1 MTMKELAKLCN
12 VSVSAVSKA
21 FHDADDISAD
31 TKEHIF
37 ETAKQNGCFGKYY
50 KGKYNKKIIAVIVP
64 ELRSY
69 YYSESLERL
78 KKFIEERD
86 AMCVISVDDFSGTKQ
101 AELIEYYASYLKVD
115 GILVLGIKCQLK
127 KGYETPIVAVMGKKD
142 TNADM
147 VDINFYPA
155 MEKAAA
161 RLFECGHRDIAF
173 IGENLTNAKK
183 EAFLSAANNFNFNS
197 VSVYDSSLRF
207 EEAGVDGVKYFEE
220 RSTPYTALICAYDN
234 IAFGAIKQLK
244 AQGKAVPKDVSVI
257 GMDNI
262 SVDNFTE
269 TSLSSIEIFSNAVCV
284 AALDLLE
291 KKMKNKYYRHKEK
304 IIIEAEFIE
313 RESIA
318 NIK

>member
-21 FHDADDISAD
+21 FHEADDISAD

-37 ETAKQNGCFGKYY
+37 EIAKQNGCFGKYY

-64 ELRSY
+64 ELKSY
-69 YYSESLERL
+69 YFSESLERL
-78 KKFIEERD
+78 KGFIEARG
-86 AMCVISVDDFSGTKQ
+86 AMCVVSVDDFNAAKQ
-101 AELIEYYASYLKVD
+101 AELIEYYASYLRVD
-115 GILVLGIKCQLK
+115 GILVIGLRSAVK
-127 KGYETPIVAVMGKKD
+127 KGYETPIVAVTGKND

-147 VDINFYPA
+147 VDINLCPA
-155 MEKAAA
+155 MEKATA
-161 RLFECGHRDIAF
+161 RLFECGRRDIAF
-173 IGENLTNAKK
+173 IGEKLTNAKK
-183 EAFLSAANNFNFNS
+183 EAFLSASNNFNFNS
-197 VSVYDSSLRF
+197 VSVYDSPLRF

-220 RSTPYTALICAYDN
+220 QNIPYTALICAYDN

-244 AQGKAVPKDVSVI
+244 AQGKAVPNDVSVI

-284 AALDLLE
+284 AALDLID
-291 KKMKNKYYRHKEK
+291 KKMKNKFYRHKER

-313 RESIA
+313 RESI
-318 NIK
+318 

>member
-1 MTMKELAKLCN
+1 MTMKELAKICN

-21 FHDADDISAD
+21 FHDADDISVE

-127 KGYETPIVAVMGKKD
+127 KGYETPIVAITGDND
-142 TNADM
+142 TNADVVE
-147 VDINFYPA
+147 VDFYPA

-161 RLFECGHRDIAF
+161 KLFECGHRNIAF
-173 IGENLTNAKK
+173 IGEKLTKVKK
-183 EAFLSAANNFNFNS
+183 EAFLSAANKFSFNS
-197 VSVYDSSLRF
+197 ISVYDSPFRF
-207 EEAGVDGVKYFEE
+207 EDAGVDGIKYLENANA
-220 RSTPYTALICAYDN
+220 TYTALVCAYDN

-244 AQGKAVPKDVSVI
+244 AQGKAVPNDVSVI

-262 SVDNFTE
+262 SVDDFTE
-269 TSLSSIEIFSNAVCV
+269 TSLSSIEIFSDAVCI
-284 AALDLLE
+284 AALDLID

-304 IIIEAEFIE
+304 IIIEAEFVE
-313 RESIA
+313 RESIT
-318 NIK
+318 NVK

>member
-21 FHDADDISAD
+21 FHEADDISAD

-37 ETAKQNGCFGKYY
+37 EIAKQNGCFGKYY

-64 ELRSY
+64 ELKSY
-69 YYSESLERL
+69 YFSESLERL
-78 KKFIEERD
+78 KGFIEARG
-86 AMCVISVDDFSGTKQ
+86 AMCVVSVDDFNAAKQ
-101 AELIEYYASYLKVD
+101 AELIEYYASYLRVD
-115 GILVLGIKCQLK
+115 GILVIGLMSEIK
-127 KGYETPIVAVMGKKD
+127 KGYETPIVAVTGKDD

-155 MEKAAA
+155 MKKATA
-161 RLFECGHRDIAF
+161 RLFECGRRDIAF
-173 IGENLTNAKK
+173 IGEKLTNVKK
-183 EAFLSAANNFNFNS
+183 EAFLSASNNFNFNS
-197 VSVYDSSLRF
+197 VSVYDSPLRF

-220 RSTPYTALICAYDN
+220 QNIPYTALICAYDN

-244 AQGKAVPKDVSVI
+244 AQGKAVPNDVSVI

-284 AALDLLE
+284 AALDLLD
-291 KKMKNKYYRHKEK
+291 KKMKNKFYRHKER

-313 RESIA
+313 RESI
-318 NIK
+318 